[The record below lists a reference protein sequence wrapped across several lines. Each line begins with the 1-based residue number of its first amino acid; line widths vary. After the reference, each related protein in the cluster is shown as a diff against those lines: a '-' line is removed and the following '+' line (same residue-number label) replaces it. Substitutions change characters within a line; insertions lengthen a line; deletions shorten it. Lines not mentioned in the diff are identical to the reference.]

1 MLLFNEVVEVGD
13 RSEWSEE
20 VRPNCSLRETED
32 QVRCEE
38 QQIDRAGE
46 DQSACEKRIR
56 CCW

>member
-13 RSEWSEE
+13 RSECSEE

-38 QQIDRAGE
+38 QSNANDLVMDKKKQ
-46 DQSACEKRIR
+46 
-56 CCW
+56 